1 MAPTADSESLGS
13 GRNMKKY
20 FQDNSR
26 TKDFVG
32 HSAKVNRRRSILINM
47 SCLMLPV
54 FNLLTRK

>member
-32 HSAKVNRRRSILINM
+32 HSAKVNSTCYILINM
-47 SCLMLPV
+47 SFLMLPV
-54 FNLLTRK
+54 DFYLTRK